1 MDQEQLEILKR
12 YCNPIPA
19 NTVDMIAKDLGCT
32 TKEVR
37 ARVRGWTK
45 QLIEYYE
52 VKEGLGIATLR

>member
-1 MDQEQLEILKR
+1 MDTEQLEILKR
-12 YCNPIPA
+12 YCNPIPV

-37 ARVRGWTK
+37 ARVRGYIK

-52 VKEGLGIATLR
+52 VREGLR